1 MAQLMKTSADYYGRK
16 HLISMNLQFFAED
29 GAGEKTE
36 QPTSKKKE
44 KAREDGRVAKST
56 EVTSAVLLFTMF
68 SAFKI
73 FGPASVEA
81 MLELTGE
88 MYRLFGIKTIDVN
101 YASSII
107 GYVVMTIIKILLP
120 YFIVAVLVAL
130 VTNLAQVGWHPTMKP
145 LEPKFNK
152 FNPIEG
158 FKRMF
163 SMKSIIELIKSL
175 LKIAFILAI
184 VYNSIKNYEELIL
197 MIYNLPLLDAYGM
210 IINICFDVGVKV
222 GGFFLII
229 AAIDYAYQRYD
240 LNKKLKMTKQ
250 EVKDEYKQS
259 EGNPE
264 IKSRIRQ
271 KMREASM
278 RRMMQDLPIAD
289 VIITNPTHF
298 AVAVQYDVS
307 GFGAPIVLA
316 KGADLMA
323 ARIREKAKEYD
334 IEMVENRAL
343 ARTLYYTV
351 DIGDEIPPELYQVV
365 AEILAMVYTL
375 RDKAKEGTRV

>member
-1 MAQLMKTSADYYGRK
+1 MEQLVKIKYDHYKRDYLVK
-16 HLISMNLQFFAED
+16 MNLQFFADD

-44 KAREDGRVAKST
+44 KAREEGRVAKST
-56 EVTSAVLLFTMF
+56 EVTSAFLLFTMF

-73 FGPASVEA
+73 FGPGSVES
-81 MLELTGE
+81 MLQLVKEI
-88 MYRLFGIKTIDVN
+88 YQLFGVKNLDIA
-101 YASSII
+101 YASSILGFVI
-107 GYVVMTIIKILLP
+107 MTIIRILAP
-120 YFIVAVLVAL
+120 YLIVAVLVAL
-130 VTNLAQVGWHPTMKP
+130 VTNLVQVGWHPTLKP
-145 LEPKFNK
+145 MEPKFNK

-163 SMKSIIELIKSL
+163 SMKSVIELIKSI
-175 LKIAFILAI
+175 LKIALILAI
-184 VYNSIKNYEELIL
+184 VYNSIKNYEELII
-197 MIYNLPLLDAYGM
+197 MIYDLPLLEAYGM
-210 IINICFDVGVKV
+210 IINICLNIGVQV

-278 RRMMQDLPIAD
+278 RRMMQDLPKAD

-298 AVAVQYDVS
+298 AIAIQYDVA
-307 GFGAPIVLA
+307 GFGAPVVLA

-334 IEMVENRAL
+334 ITMIENKAL

-375 RDKAKEGTRV
+375 KDKMKEGTRA